1 MIQRSAPPLAK
12 IAGMT
17 SNVTAVSYGPAMTPS
32 GLEQLRSVFAAHGSA
47 VQSEAAFGDDR
58 YQVQVADLTLQ
69 DTTAAGLAQLRGG
82 DSVENQ
88 VDANGIVEGNHAEN
102 ITSGD
107 NTLTG
112 GAFGNATGIN
122 TVIQNSGSNVLI
134 QNGMVVNVR
143 FTPTP

>member
-1 MIQRSAPPLAK
+1 MRPYMSVSRRAGGLLLA
-12 IAGMT
+12 GLL
-17 SNVTAVSYGPAMTPS
+17 AVPAMA
-32 GLEQLRSVFAAHGSA
+32 LAAGPPAQQGDSPQ
-47 VQSEAAFGDDR
+47 VEDFGP
-58 YQVQVADLTLQ
+58 VIAP
-69 DTTAAGLAQLRGG
+69 AGLAQLRGG
-82 DSVENQ
+82 NGVENQ
-88 VDANGIVEGNHAEN
+88 VDADGIVEGNHAEN
-102 ITSGD
+102 ISSGD

>member
-1 MIQRSAPPLAK
+1 MIAP
-12 IAGMT
+12 
-17 SNVTAVSYGPAMTPS
+17 
-32 GLEQLRSVFAAHGSA
+32 E
-47 VQSEAAFGDDR
+47 
-58 YQVQVADLTLQ
+58 
-69 DTTAAGLAQLRGG
+69 GLAQLRGG
-82 DSVENQ
+82 NGVENQ
-88 VDANGIVEGNHAEN
+88 VDADGIVEGNHAEN